1 MTSKIGKFNNMP
13 RPDFSEPYNKLQEII
28 RVNHAGEYGAKR
40 IYQGQLKYTK
50 SSTDYALIK
59 EMLEQ
64 EEIHLNYF
72 SNELLK
78 RQIRPTILI
87 FFWHQFGY
95 LLGAGSAILGSK
107 TGMLITQAVEEVIEE
122 HYQKQINYLKDKD
135 TELLNNITQF
145 QADEIAHKNTAI
157 INDSEKAFLAPIISK
172 IVKLIC
178 HISIN
183 LSKKI

>member
-1 MTSKIGKFNNMP
+1 MGEYANPPKFYGANSSKQKSI
-13 RPDFSEPYNKLQEII
+13 QEII

-50 SSTDYALIK
+50 SSTDYALIT

-72 SNELLK
+72 TDELLK

-95 LLGAGSAILGSK
+95 LLGAGSAIFGPK
-107 TGMLITQAVEEVIEE
+107 TAMLITQAVEEVIEG
-122 HYQKQINYLKDKD
+122 HYQQQIDYLKNID

-157 INDSEKAFLAPIISK
+157 INDSEKAFLAPVISK